1 MENLTHTSPTPV
13 LLGST
18 SADKSYPQH
27 AVIFH
32 TVLLILGFL
41 IIINNL
47 TAMCLYWKHKDLQH
61 WSNFL
66 LICLA
71 MSDFLA
77 GFLCIPFLVASSAV
91 ALLQSDVYVIYFLSN
106 ALSDFVIISNVLIL
120 FLIFT
125 ERYFSICHP
134 IMTRNFLTF
143 QKIRIS
149 VILIWII
156 AVILSVIPLCWSYR
170 AIAKMPFDI
179 QYMKIMER
187 FNVGHSLFV
196 SISCFI
202 LPSVLILF
210 YAVAVMRK
218 ICYLRVESRQ
228 RKKAVGRKKAFFLLL
243 AMFILLLCAWSPL
256 ITVRILLDTGTNV
269 KFTRVALEVIMAL
282 RFITSFVNPIIYT
295 LLKDDFRKAF
305 YSLLDT
311 CKPSS
316 VTDEMLLEDNV
327 LNQMKMN

>member
-1 MENLTHTSPTPV
+1 MENLTSTSPTPV

-32 TVLLILGFL
+32 TILLILGFL

-47 TAMCLYWKHKDLQH
+47 TAIYLYWKHKDLQH

-77 GFLCIPFLVASSAV
+77 GFLCIPFIVASSAV
-91 ALLQSDVYVIYFLSN
+91 ALLKSNMHIIYFLSN

-125 ERYFSICHP
+125 ERYFSICFP

-156 AVILSVIPLCWSYR
+156 AIILSVIPLCWSYR
-170 AIAKMPFDI
+170 AIAKMPVDA
-179 QYMKIMER
+179 QYKKDMQR
-187 FNVGHSLFV
+187 FSVGHSLFV
-196 SISCFI
+196 SITCFI

-218 ICYLRVESRQ
+218 IFHLSVESRQ
-228 RKKAVGRKKAFFLLL
+228 RKKAVDRKKAFFLLL

-256 ITVRILLDTGTNV
+256 ITVRILWDVGTKV
-269 KFTRVALEVIMAL
+269 KFTRVALEVIMTL
-282 RFITSFVNPIIYT
+282 RFITSFINPIIYT
-295 LLKDDFRKAF
+295 LLKEDFRKAL
-305 YSLLDT
+305 YSLLDA

-316 VTDEMLLEDNV
+316 VTDEILLEENA
-327 LNQMKMN
+327 LNAMKMN